1 MVQFVTIQSATVQQL
16 DIDEVVVHW
25 HVPLAFIAQA
35 ACELEKVG
43 DLSFFQQQDT
53 IVSHTFTCLVRYTI
67 LTHASTILC
76 MVLCTGKEEG
86 EENPETRGQS
96 YRATEGTKGR
106 QACSFGEDNK
116 RGTSTHRVGL
126 FFLFF
131 HMHLVMIWHK
141 NTISKQQTQGIVW
154 GYLMCTW
161 QGRRN
166 REARGL

>member
-1 MVQFVTIQSATVQQL
+1 M
-16 DIDEVVVHW
+16 

-67 LTHASTILC
+67 LTHASTT
-76 MVLCTGKEEG
+76 VLCTGKEEG
-86 EENPETRGQS
+86 EENPETWGKS
-96 YRATEGTKGR
+96 YRAAEDKKGR

-141 NTISKQQTQGIVW
+141 KTISKQQTQGII
-154 GYLMCTW
+154 
-161 QGRRN
+161 
-166 REARGL
+166 